1 MLAWGITEE
10 GVEVAESYANPKYRP
25 EHICYVDF
33 IRIGAILEGI
43 LQVSDKSAALQ
54 TYVDKGVIESLEL
67 FNEDEYHD
75 MLDEVKAIFT
85 E

>member
-1 MLAWGITEE
+1 M
-10 GVEVAESYANPKYRP
+10 
-25 EHICYVDF
+25 
-33 IRIGAILEGI
+33 RIFFGTADW
-43 LQVSDKSAALQ
+43 DKSAALQ